1 MSRPMHR
8 SPARVAESAWR
19 RWFLDRTADFWLG
32 ELRATWSLSERRAR
46 VVAVRCET
54 ADAKTFEL
62 ATPRS
67 WPGHR
72 AGQYVPVEVEIDGVR
87 VRRNYS
93 ISSGAS
99 DPGRQRIAIT
109 VKHVA
114 GGRVSSWMHAH
125 LTEGKVLRIGMPA
138 GDFVVGAPPTRL
150 LLVGAGSGITPIA
163 AIVKDLV
170 ARGEVRDVVVIEAAR
185 TDADAI
191 FATELAQLADATVG
205 LRVIS
210 HRGPLDLA
218 ALQSLVA
225 NREVYVCGPTP
236 VMDLVTQLAPRAR
249 VERFAAPRPASSQRA
264 RVHLAIAKRSVDIAG
279 GTLLEALERA
289 GERPAYGCRMGIC
302 NTCRCHKTSGT
313 VEDVLTGALSSEPQE
328 IRLCTSIARS
338 DLELAL

>member
-1 MSRPMHR
+1 MHR
-8 SPARVAESAWR
+8 SPARFAESAWR

-32 ELRATWSLSERRAR
+32 ELRATWSLSERRGR
-46 VVAVRCET
+46 VVSVHSET
-54 ADAKTFEL
+54 ADTKTFEII
-62 ATPRS
+62 TPRS

-99 DPGRQRIAIT
+99 ESGRRRIAIT
-109 VKHVA
+109 VKRVP
-114 GGRVSSWMHAH
+114 GGRVSTWMHAH
-125 LTEGKVLRIGMPA
+125 LREGDVVRLGSPA
-138 GDFVVGAPPTRL
+138 GDFVVGAPPARL

-163 AIVKDLV
+163 AIVRDLV
-170 ARGEVRDVVVIEAAR
+170 ARGEVRDVLVIEAAR
-185 TDADAI
+185 TDAEAI

-205 LRVIS
+205 LRVLS
-210 HRGPLDLA
+210 RRGQLTPDL
-218 ALQSLVA
+218 LEPFVA

-236 VMDLVTQLAPRAR
+236 VMDLVTRLAPRAR
-249 VERFAAPRPASSQRA
+249 VERFAAPRPASSHNA
-264 RVHLAIAKRSVDIAG
+264 RVHLAIAKRSVDIID

-302 NTCRCHKTSGT
+302 NTCRCQKTSGT